1 MRLPDGW
8 RADIDMAMNLFALI
22 GVGREVGLA
31 ALDKDTGRVVLVQV
45 S

>member
-1 MRLPDGW
+1 MRLPGGLT
-8 RADIDMAMNLFALI
+8 AGIDMDMALFSLL

-45 S
+45 Y